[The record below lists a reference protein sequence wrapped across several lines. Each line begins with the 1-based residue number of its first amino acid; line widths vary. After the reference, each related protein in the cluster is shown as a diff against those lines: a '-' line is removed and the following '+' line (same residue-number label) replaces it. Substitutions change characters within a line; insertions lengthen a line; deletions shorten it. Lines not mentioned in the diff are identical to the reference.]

1 MDVFSLTRE
10 LGAAIQK
17 DERYLAFAQAKKNND
32 DDKELG
38 ELIGKINL
46 IQLAYQNEAE
56 KEDADNAKLEQLDGE
71 FREIY
76 GQVMLNENMHKY
88 EEARQNVDEM
98 MNYIMQILSLC
109 VNGEDPA
116 TCEPAEEEASCSGNC
131 ASCGGSCN

>member
-116 TCEPAEEEASCSGNC
+116 TCEPADEEASCSGNC